1 MAFFPKIHRPD
12 SSLGRFLLLLCQ
24 CFVLVGLAIVFMA
37 AIRELYFWLI
47 VVREV
52 PAEMIQSDDVWRMRY
67 LGLRF
72 DARSGAIL
80 AIIPL
85 LACLFLFYFKA
96 TWKLLIKFLTIWSVF
111 VFFAV
116 ILLSVC
122 NFHYIQ
128 TFQTAIDIFVF
139 NFLHEE
145 PHAVM
150 TTVWQDY
157 PIISN
162 SIGVIAATVFL
173 FWLWK
178 KIFAWLSASSLWET
192 LSAIKA
198 TALIVVGVIAF
209 VFLARGSLTS
219 RYPLRRNNA
228 QVSVVKQIN
237 ELVLNAPMA
246 LYYAA
251 QDRKHSMKFEPASLK
266 PQIKPHVAFF
276 IMESMGFNMMSYDE
290 PGKVDLMGALRP
302 HFKSDYVFE
311 RFTSADLHTIQSVAQ
326 LLFLSPVSQVSTSSI
341 RNVPL
346 PGTPFEVYKKA
357 GYRTVFVTS
366 GTTAWEN
373 MDEYLPLQHVDEV
386 YDQTHLMD
394 AFGLSSTTEW
404 GVADHYAFKFAE
416 DLIKKSDKPVFMVVL
431 STSNHPPYHVPEGYT
446 PKPITVPEVINRH
459 YNHDDYAQ
467 SLLTIMQTYQSSADA
482 LGQTISALKS
492 IKNRAMVIGA
502 TADHRMLGMKPIV
515 TDGPFKDVAVPFYV
529 WASDDVKKAVDIHFD
544 QKRVGSHKDIFPTL
558 YALSLSD
565 ATYRTVGGRN
575 LLAAVDDPQRA
586 FGYNISL
593 WINEKGVYSLKGP
606 ILFYPW
612 ADDKTDFLT
621 DYTKMRQATEAEK
634 KRIEAYRQLDM
645 WQLNERA
652 CGTK

>member
-1 MAFFPKIHRPD
+1 MSFFPKIHRPD
-12 SSLGRFLLLLCQ
+12 SPLGRFLLLLCQ

-85 LACLFLFYFKA
+85 LASLFLFYFRA
-96 TWKLLIKFLTIWSVF
+96 TWTFLIKFLTIWSVF
-111 VFFAV
+111 AFFAV

-128 TFQTAIDIFVF
+128 TFQTGIDIFVF

-162 SIGVIAATVFL
+162 SIGVIAATAFL

-178 KIFAWLSASSLWET
+178 KIFVQLSASALWDT

-198 TALIVVGVIAF
+198 IALIVVGVIAF

-266 PQIKPHVAFF
+266 RGEKLMQAAQIGSLTQSTPVNTQLAQIKPHVTFF

-302 HFKSDYVFE
+302 HFESDYVFE

-366 GTTAWEN
+366 GTTA
-373 MDEYLPLQHVDEV
+373 
-386 YDQTHLMD
+386 
-394 AFGLSSTTEW
+394 
-404 GVADHYAFKFAE
+404 
-416 DLIKKSDKPVFMVVL
+416 
-431 STSNHPPYHVPEGYT
+431 
-446 PKPITVPEVINRH
+446 
-459 YNHDDYAQ
+459 
-467 SLLTIMQTYQSSADA
+467 
-482 LGQTISALKS
+482 
-492 IKNRAMVIGA
+492 
-502 TADHRMLGMKPIV
+502 
-515 TDGPFKDVAVPFYV
+515 
-529 WASDDVKKAVDIHFD
+529 
-544 QKRVGSHKDIFPTL
+544 
-558 YALSLSD
+558 
-565 ATYRTVGGRN
+565 
-575 LLAAVDDPQRA
+575 
-586 FGYNISL
+586 
-593 WINEKGVYSLKGP
+593 
-606 ILFYPW
+606 
-612 ADDKTDFLT
+612 
-621 DYTKMRQATEAEK
+621 
-634 KRIEAYRQLDM
+634 
-645 WQLNERA
+645 
-652 CGTK
+652 